1 MGVLGASPLKLKQK
15 YCFFLK
21 MEPNKIYAITFEGLL
36 FIGLY
41 QFTDDVHH
49 FIDVYGLSDTT
60 EKATFSKQCTFHGP
74 FEPDVELNTIA
85 WSYSTITDPS
95 KFP

>member
-1 MGVLGASPLKLKQK
+1 VPPKIETNHSLL
-15 YCFFLK
+15 FLK

-41 QFTDDVHH
+41 QFTDEVHH

-74 FEPDVELNTIA
+74 FEPDVELHTIA

>member
-1 MGVLGASPLKLKQK
+1 
-15 YCFFLK
+15 

-49 FIDVYGLSDTT
+49 FKDVYGLSDTT
-60 EKATFSKQCTFHGP
+60 KSTFSKECTFHGP
-74 FEPDVELNTIA
+74 FEPDVELHTILA
-85 WSYSTITDPS
+85 SVPL
-95 KFP
+95 

>member
-1 MGVLGASPLKLKQK
+1 
-15 YCFFLK
+15 

-49 FIDVYGLSDTT
+49 FKDVYGLCDTS
-60 EKATFSKQCTFHGP
+60 KSTFSKECTFHGP
-74 FEPDVELNTIA
+74 FEPDVELYTILA
-85 WSYSTITDPS
+85 SVPL
-95 KFP
+95 

>member
-1 MGVLGASPLKLKQK
+1 
-15 YCFFLK
+15 

-49 FIDVYGLSDTT
+49 FNDVYGLSDTT
-60 EKATFSKQCTFHGP
+60 KSTFSKECTFHGP
-74 FEPDVELNTIA
+74 FEPDVELHTILA
-85 WSYSTITDPS
+85 SVPL
-95 KFP
+95 